1 MPTTPVSF
9 TKLSNEL
16 RDSVGNVVGITDCA
30 YEVNGRSITFK
41 DVLVKGDLSG
51 VLEYNGAKLRVIKVN
66 TMIGLEVNMQG
77 ARGPVWKEVECEVVG

>member
-16 RDSVGNVVGITDCA
+16 RDDLGNVVGITDRAC
-30 YEVNGRSITFK
+30 EVKGQSITFG

-51 VLEYNGAKLRVIKVN
+51 NLEYNGVRLRVVRVN
-66 TMIGLEVNMQG
+66 TMIGLEVTMQG
-77 ARGPVWKEVECEVVG
+77 ARGPVWKDVECEVIR